1 MSIWNPCVRRD
12 GGTTCGASSAPAGR
26 PPSSGPSLRGRP
38 YAPGTAISA
47 ASTATA
53 ARQVGADRTD
63 IAIFL
68 RGASLR
74 KRPKFFPAHLQL
86 ETLRDPNHTASGVS
100 RKGSVLPPG
109 LGLGRAA
116 LCRRLASCLFQWQSA
131 LSRLFRKEPIRQ
143 HPHDRYGERRRR
155 SPPEGIPHGGITR
168 ERKRSPAQTT
178 AKRPP
183 QARRGRF
190 FCLPRAMPI
199 SPSGISLVMTE
210 PAPMSV
216 SAPTR
221 TGATSAVL
229 LPMKA
234 RSPMRVWNLFLPS

>member
-100 RKGSVLPPG
+100 RKGSVFPP
-109 LGLGRAA
+109 GLGRAA
-116 LCRRLASCLFQWQSA
+116 LCRRLASCLSQWLSA
-131 LSRLFRKEPIRQ
+131 LSRLFRQEPIR
-143 HPHDRYGERRRR
+143 HDIPPTDTVSDAAEAPRRRASR
-155 SPPEGIPHGGITR
+155 TAASRGRGNALPP
-168 ERKRSPAQTT
+168 
-178 AKRPP
+178 KRPP
-183 QARRGRF
+183 SDHLRPAGAGFSVCRGQ
-190 FCLPRAMPI
+190 C
-199 SPSGISLVMTE
+199 PSLRPGY
-210 PAPMSV
+210 P
-216 SAPTR
+216 
-221 TGATSAVL
+221 
-229 LPMKA
+229 
-234 RSPMRVWNLFLPS
+234 W